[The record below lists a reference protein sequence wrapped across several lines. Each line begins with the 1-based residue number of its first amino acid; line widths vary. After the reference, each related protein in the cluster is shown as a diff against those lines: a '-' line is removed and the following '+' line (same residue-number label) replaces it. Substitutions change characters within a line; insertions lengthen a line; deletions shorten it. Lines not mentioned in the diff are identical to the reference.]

1 MLTALESQTKYN
13 NFQQLLKTLATQDLE
28 INGKSLLTAEERNDL
43 AGLLNFDVDLKV
55 DSDPSKK

>member
-28 INGKSLLTAEERNDL
+28 INGKSLLTTEERNDL
-43 AGLLNFDVDLKV
+43 AGLLNFDVNLEI